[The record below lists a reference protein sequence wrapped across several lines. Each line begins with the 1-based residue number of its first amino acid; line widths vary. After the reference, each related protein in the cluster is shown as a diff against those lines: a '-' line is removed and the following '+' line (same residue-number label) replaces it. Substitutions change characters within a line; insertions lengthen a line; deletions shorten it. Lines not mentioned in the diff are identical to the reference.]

1 MNKNVYQEI
10 IDEVSRKISDKI
22 ISEERNLA
30 RRAILIDKDI
40 SEIVQEI
47 GLETTKT
54 VLENTRDQIV
64 LKKRKKKV

>member
-22 ISEERNLA
+22 IAEEKNLVQ
-30 RRAILIDKDI
+30 RAILIDKDI
-40 SEIVQEI
+40 SEIIQEI
-47 GLETTKT
+47 GLKTTKA
-54 VLENTRDQIV
+54 VLENTRDEIV

>member
-22 ISEERNLA
+22 IAEERNLA
-30 RRAILIDKDI
+30 QRAIFIDKDI

-47 GLETTKT
+47 GMKTTKS
-54 VLENTRDQIV
+54 VLENTRDEIV